1 MSTEQSPAPL
11 RGIKVIDF
19 TRHMAGPYAT
29 VFLADYGA
37 DVIKIEPLPDGDASR
52 VTGELV
58 GGKVSA
64 PYLMWNRGK
73 RSLALD
79 MRNPESL
86 PIIHRLVKDADVLV
100 ENFKPGVAD
109 KIGIGYESLSA
120 MNPRL
125 IYVSISAFGN
135 GSLAEYP
142 GTDPVVQ
149 AMSGVMAVTG
159 ESDGPPILVGVPI
172 ADFTAAMAGAQAVML
187 GLLARTQTA
196 RGQRIDVSMLHVMM
210 TALTTRLATYWATGR
225 EPVRNGGAHT
235 VVMPYQ
241 VWQTTDGHIVAG
253 VWSGGNV
260 MWPRFCEAVELPE
273 LADKPQYAT
282 NADRLVHRAELA
294 GILQAQFI
302 TKATAYWEERFRSRK
317 VLFSRVYN
325 LPELLS
331 HPAVK
336 EAGIV
341 SGVRHPLLGTSPQ
354 LTPPVIM
361 SDTPGGLGRHPPL
374 LGEHTRE
381 ILREAGFDSA
391 HVDRLIAAKI
401 AAEPP
406 GLA

>member
-1 MSTEQSPAPL
+1 MSSQAPL

-52 VTGELV
+52 MTGELA

-64 PYLMWNRGK
+64 AYLMWNRGK
-73 RSLALD
+73 RSLALN
-79 MRNPESL
+79 MRDPQALS
-86 PIIHRLVKDADVLV
+86 IIRRLVKDADVVV

-109 KIGIGYESLSA
+109 KIGIGYDNLSEI
-120 MNPRL
+120 NPRL

-135 GSLAEYP
+135 GSLAQYP

-149 AMSGVMAVTG
+149 AMSGVMSVTG
-159 ESDGPPILVGVPI
+159 ERGGAPVLVGVPI

-187 GLLARTQTA
+187 GLLARTQTS

-210 TALTTRLATYWATGR
+210 TALTTRLATYWATGQ

-241 VWQTTDGHIVAG
+241 VWRTADGYVVAG
-253 VWSGGNV
+253 VWNGGNV
-260 MWPRFCEAVELPE
+260 LWPLFCEAVELPE
-273 LADKPQYAT
+273 LAQEPEYAT
-282 NADRLVHRAELA
+282 NTGRLAHHEELA
-294 GILQAQFI
+294 GILQAQFA
-302 TKATAYWEERFRSRK
+302 TKSTSYWEERFRSRK
-317 VLFSRVYN
+317 VLFSRVCGFS
-325 LPELLS
+325 ELLS
-331 HPAVK
+331 HPAVQ
-336 EAGIV
+336 EAGV
-341 SGVRHPLLGTSPQ
+341 VGSVPHPLLGNSPQ
-354 LTPPVIM
+354 LNPPIIM

-381 ILREAGFDSA
+381 ILLEAGLDPIEI
-391 HVDRLIAAKI
+391 DRLITTKI
-401 AAEPP
+401 AAEP
-406 GLA
+406 

>member
-11 RGIKVIDF
+11 HGIKVIDF

-37 DVIKIEPLPDGDASR
+37 DVIKVEPLPDGDASR
-52 VTGELV
+52 MTGELI

-73 RSLALD
+73 RSVALD

-86 PIIHRLVKDADVLV
+86 SIIHRLVKDADVLV

-109 KIGIGYESLSA
+109 KIGIGYDDLSA

-125 IYVSISAFGN
+125 IYVSISAFGT

-149 AMSGVMAVTG
+149 AMSGVMSVTG
-159 ESDGPPILVGVPI
+159 ERNGPPILVGVPI

-187 GLLARTQTA
+187 GLLARTQTG

-210 TALTTRLATYWATGR
+210 TALTTRLATYWATGQ

-253 VWSGGNV
+253 VWNGGNV

-273 LADKPQYAT
+273 LAEKTQYAT

-317 VLFSRVYN
+317 VLFSRVYDF
-325 LPELLS
+325 PELLS
-331 HPAVK
+331 HPAVR

-341 SGVRHPLLGTSPQ
+341 SGVPHPLLGMSPQ
-354 LTPPVIM
+354 LTPPILM

-374 LGEHTRE
+374 LGEHPRE

-391 HVDRLIAAKI
+391 DVDRLIAARI
-401 AAEPP
+401 AAEPR
-406 GLA
+406 GLS